1 VVVICLIYR
10 FNSSSNLQLDNNN
23 IKGTL
28 VTITNKT
35 RTGTI
40 IIEEVTTTIITTD
53 IITIIIDGTTTIIMG
68 TITGMEATDIE
79 TIIGISKCKRFK
91 G

>member
-1 VVVICLIYR
+1 MA
-10 FNSSSNLQLDNNN
+10 
-23 IKGTL
+23 
-28 VTITNKT
+28 
-35 RTGTI
+35 TI

-53 IITIIIDGTTTIIMG
+53 IITIIITDGITTIMG
-68 TITGMEATDIE
+68 IITGMEAMDIE